1 MYGKYEVPLPTTF
14 FTAFSHTV
22 EDREITGVD
31 VSVVSLVGPFRN
43 IMAFFTSCQYARSSA
58 FGLEKIILAMEILH
72 LRFSR
77 WGAALKFSGEVANP
91 KELHAA
97 VRYRTDVAAAKEVLA
112 RIASHFED
120 IAKITT
126 GKKVESVVSTATG
139 SHSTTSEALIQRM
152 RELADTRQCK
162 IKPSSK
168 VHWYLMLERI
178 RKKSF
183 RRQLKLGTAKAN
195 WIFSKE
201 DKPKITKLAKE
212 LAELMDGLE
221 DYVSGD
227 DTIIRSCYDEEFS
240 KILLEAPPGSPQLSS
255 LRNALLGRDIHLQE
269 AIAHRERGTVAGNPR
284 VDENGFF

>member
-1 MYGKYEVPLPTTF
+1 MEG
-14 FTAFSHTV
+14 
-22 EDREITGVD
+22 REITGVD
-31 VSVVSLVGPFRN
+31 VSVVSLIGPFRN
-43 IMAFFTSCQYARSSA
+43 IMALFTSCQYARSSA
-58 FGLEKIILAMEILH
+58 LELEGNILAMEILH

-97 VRYRTDVAAAKEVLA
+97 VRYQTDVAAAKEKLA
-112 RIASHFED
+112 QIASHFED

-126 GKKVESVVSTATG
+126 GRKVESVVSTATG
-139 SHSTTSEALIQRM
+139 SYPMTSEALIQRM
-152 RELADTRQCK
+152 RGLADTRQCK
-162 IKPSSK
+162 INPLSK

-183 RRQLKLGTAKAN
+183 RRQWKLGNAKAN

-201 DKPKITKLAKE
+201 DKSKITKLAKE
-212 LAELMDGLE
+212 LAELMDDLE
-221 DYVSGD
+221 DHVSGD
-227 DTIIRSCYDEEFS
+227 DTIIRSCYDEEVS

-255 LRNALLGRDIHLQE
+255 LRNALLRCDNRLQE

>member
-1 MYGKYEVPLPTTF
+1 MYGNWEVLFSIRSLTTL
-14 FTAFSHTV
+14 SHTM
-22 EDREITGVD
+22 EGRENTGVD
-31 VSVVSLVGPFRN
+31 VSVVPLIGPFRN
-43 IMAFFTSCQYARSSA
+43 IMGFFTSFQCARSSA
-58 FGLEKIILAMEILH
+58 LELEKNILAMEILH

-77 WGAALKFSGEVANP
+77 WGAALKLSGEVANP

-97 VRYRTDVAAAKEVLA
+97 VRYRTDVEAAKEVLA
-112 RIASHFED
+112 RIASRFED
-120 IAKITT
+120 IAKITA
-126 GKKVESVVSTATG
+126 GRKFESLVSTATG

-162 IKPSSK
+162 IKPLSK

-183 RRQLKLGTAKAN
+183 RRQWKLGTAKAN

-212 LAELMDGLE
+212 LAKLMDGLE

-227 DTIIRSCYDEEFS
+227 DTIIRSCYDEEVS
-240 KILLEAPPGSPQLSS
+240 KILLAAPPGSPQLSS
-255 LRNALLGRDIHLQE
+255 LRNALLQRDGRLQE